1 MSSINNEISIINEGK
16 SNIASSLIAKFGVPK
31 KNLLNDDG
39 SLKRL
44 SEWNLDGVSQY
55 WADQK
60 VSSASNIET
69 TPQVAKIGIN
79 TGISSNANTV
89 LNVKGDS
96 ILTGNITITG
106 NIINDGIT
114 AKLSS
119 FLRIDGSNGT
129 GTGVSALINKLS
141 TGTAAPVDA
150 DYYICQSAGGGT
162 TDTIYYR
169 RPMSA
174 LWRWIYP
181 KTISTSE
188 SVSNG
193 GVTISP
199 GSSNEINF
207 GSSTGDLFFGY
218 RKVGNS
224 KIPTNYIFG
233 DRGGTA
239 TVTSKG
245 FCKTGSTDEY
255 LLTGG
260 GGHIAKSSFLTNS
273 DLLEANLG
281 WGGKNFYSSFGPLD
295 AALVPDLGANRF
307 AFAKPEGITIEYSKD
322 GGSTWLNYN
331 ASNSQKLALTTN
343 IGTALCISG
352 SPSVQATVN
361 NQLRI
366 IFDTSK
372 CNIYTQLNKFVIYI
386 STNGSQQCTVSIY
399 KAFQS
404 TPNDYKVVTEDVS
417 IGGWSGYNVIN
428 VPEFITYGNS
438 PANQNGRIKFVFKI
452 KAQSGNYNGLSILS
466 IMGFGGV
473 GWTTPSTLAKTGCLY
488 QIDTN
493 QSAIFP
499 GVVSAKAFYYAPNPS
514 ADYILTANGEAVT
527 KKSLVEGYA
536 TETYVNNKIG
546 ELAFHD
552 TTDTAG
558 ALNSTSKLFII
569 GAKTQSDSPITFTNS
584 SCYIGTDSCLYS
596 NSKKV
601 LTSSDLTNYPIRTS
615 ITTLYPDTFNTLTF
629 SSLDSNF
636 IYYGA
641 VRNNTLGITNLV
653 DTDKSS
659 VYWVGDSD
667 SDGGPSYGAL
677 FSICSDES
685 FRIKYKSISDNMWS
699 GWKKILTEDSS
710 ILNTFNK
717 EAYLQW
723 GGKNQVN
730 SSSPIDFTLN
740 PFLSGNK
747 LAALTRSEF
756 TLYREISTD
765 GTTWAWAKVD
775 ADINK
780 QLFMGDTDY
789 QSQNLTTGG
798 YLQTQAD
805 QASTGRR
812 QVRISALYKKESN
825 NYTIFSLNKIILSMA
840 ASSYSGTDYDYFKL
854 ECGKNA
860 TKADGT
866 DATWT
871 TIVRWTPVRGYPGFN
886 TINFNK
892 ISIGTNSSDYNIIRF
907 TFKGGCSCAKILGF
921 GDYSNYWRS
930 NYIGLYGR
938 PYTIDHNGL
947 TTFMGGVS
955 IPGNLNVSGTTNL
968 GTTNLGTTVI
978 GTKSSTKGLTIHGN
992 IDATGWTKIGST
1004 LNVSG
1009 KTTLGSSS
1017 TSADLQV
1024 YGSINAT
1031 NNITAS
1037 AFYESSDKNLKED
1050 ITSISAIDLARD
1062 IQLKEFRFKAD
1073 GIKRYGVIA
1082 QDLLEEGLDNLV
1094 STKNNHLTVDYISL
1108 LCLKIAQLE
1117 EEIKKIKMKL
1127 L

>member
-60 VSSASNIET
+60 VSSASNKET

-119 FLRIDGSNGT
+119 FLRVDGSNGT
-129 GTGVSALINKLS
+129 GAGVSALINKLS
-141 TGTAAPVDA
+141 TGPSTPVDA
-150 DYYICQSAGGGT
+150 DYYISQSVGGGT
-162 TDTIYYR
+162 TDTTYYR

-174 LWRWIYP
+174 LWKWIYP

-343 IGTALCISG
+343 IGTSLCISG
-352 SPSVQATVN
+352 SSSVKATVN

-428 VPEFITYGNS
+428 VPEFITYGNT
-438 PANQNGRIKFVFKI
+438 PASQNGRIKFVFKI
-452 KAQSGNYNGLSILS
+452 KAQSGNYNGLIVQS

-499 GVVSAKAFYYAPNPS
+499 QTVSAKAFYYTPNPS
-514 ADYILTANGEAVT
+514 ADYILTANGGAVT

-546 ELAFHD
+546 SLAFHD

-569 GAKTQSDSPITFTNS
+569 GAKTQSNSPITFTNS

-601 LTSSDLTNYPIRTS
+601 LTSSDLTNYPTRTS
-615 ITTLYPDTFNTLTF
+615 ITTLYPDTFNIPLPAD
-629 SSLDSNF
+629 LGSNF
-636 IYYGA
+636 VYYGQ
-641 VRNNTLGITNLV
+641 VPNDNIDLENMGG
-653 DTDKSS
+653 DDYSS
-659 VYWVGDSD
+659 IFWVGGNSNL
-667 SDGGPSYGAL
+667 GGVSQGSL
-677 FSICSDES
+677 FAICSDGS
-685 FRIKYKSISDNMWS
+685 FRIRIGNPIDNYWED
-699 GWKKILTEDSS
+699 WKKIITEGSP
-710 ILNTFNK
+710 ILKNFNK
-717 EAYLQW
+717 EAYLEW
-723 GGKNQVN
+723 GGKNQIN

-747 LAALTRSEF
+747 LAALTRSDVS
-756 TLYREISTD
+756 LYREISTN
-765 GTTWAWAKVD
+765 GTSWTDWTNSDDDKKV
-775 ADINK
+775 
-780 QLFMGDTDY
+780 FMGDNDY
-789 QSQNLTTGG
+789 QSQYNLTTGG
-798 YLQTQAD
+798 TLNTSASA
-805 QASTGRR
+805 ASTGKM
-812 QVRISALYKKESN
+812 QVRISALCRKGDNIYAA
-825 NYTIFSLNKIILSMA
+825 FSLNKIILSMG
-840 ASSYSGTDYDYFKL
+840 ASSYAGTDYDYFKL

-860 TKADGT
+860 TDAKGT
-866 DATWT
+866 GATWT

-886 TINFNK
+886 TINFNR
-892 ISIGTNSSDYNIIRF
+892 IQVGINSSDYNIIRF

-921 GDYSNYWRS
+921 GDYANYWRS

-955 IPGNLNVSGTTNL
+955 IPGNLSVSGTTNL
-968 GTTNLGTTVI
+968 GITII

-1009 KTTLGSSS
+1009 KTTIGSPD

-1024 YGSINAT
+1024 HGSINAT
-1031 NNITAS
+1031 QNITAS

>member
-16 SNIASSLIAKFGVPK
+16 SNIASSLIAKFGVPRE
-31 KNLLNDDG
+31 NLLNDDG

-44 SEWNLDGVSQY
+44 TEWNLDGVSQY

-60 VSSASNIET
+60 VSSTSNKET

-79 TGISSNANTV
+79 TEISSSANTV

-141 TGTAAPVDA
+141 TGSSTPVDA
-150 DYYICQSAGGGT
+150 DYYISQSVGGGT
-162 TDTIYYR
+162 TGTTYYR

-174 LWRWIYP
+174 LWKWIYP

-207 GSSTGDLFFGY
+207 GTSAGNLFFGY

-233 DRGGTA
+233 SEEGTA
-239 TVTSKG
+239 TITSKG
-245 FCKTGSTDEY
+245 FCKAGSTDEY

-281 WGGKNFYSSFGPLD
+281 WGGKNFYDSFGPLD
-295 AALVPDLGANRF
+295 ASLVPDLGANRF

-322 GGSTWLNYN
+322 GGATWLDYN

-343 IGTALCISG
+343 IGTRLVISG
-352 SPSVQATVN
+352 SSSVQATVN

-366 IFDTSK
+366 IFDTGK

-404 TPNDYKVVTEDVS
+404 TPNNYRVVTEDVS
-417 IGGWSGYNVIN
+417 IGGWPGYNVIN
-428 VPEFITYGNS
+428 VPEFTTYGNS
-438 PANQNGRIKFVFKI
+438 PASQNGRIKFVFKI
-452 KAQSGNYNGLSILS
+452 KAQSGNYNGLYIYS

-473 GWTTPSTLAKTGCLY
+473 GWLTPSTLAKTGCLY
-488 QIDTN
+488 KIDTN

-499 GVVSAKAFYYAPNPS
+499 GTVSANAFYYTPNPS
-514 ADYILTANGEAVT
+514 ADYILTANGGAVT

-546 ELAFHD
+546 ALAFHD

-569 GAKTQSDSPITFTNS
+569 GAKTQSNSPTTFTNS

-615 ITTLYPDTFNTLTF
+615 ITTLYPDTFNILTF

-641 VRNNTLGITNLV
+641 VSNKTLGINNLV

-659 VYWVGDSD
+659 VYWVGNSD
-667 SDGGPSYGAL
+667 SNGGPSYGAL

-685 FRIKYKSISDNMWS
+685 FRIRYKSITDNIWS
-699 GWKKILTEDSS
+699 EWKKILTEDSS

-723 GGKNQVN
+723 GGKNQIN

-747 LAALTRSEF
+747 LAALTRSDVS
-756 TLYREISTD
+756 LYRELSTD
-765 GTTWAWAKVD
+765 GTSWARANAD
-775 ADINK
+775 ADFDK
-780 QLFMGDTDY
+780 KLFMGDSDY

-798 YLQTQAD
+798 YLQTQAA
-805 QASTGRR
+805 QASTGKR
-812 QVRISALYKKESN
+812 QVRISALCRKGNDIYAA
-825 NYTIFSLNKIILSMA
+825 FSLNKIILSMA
-840 ASSYSGTDYDYFKL
+840 ASSYAGTDYDYFKL

-860 TKADGT
+860 TDAKGT
-866 DATWT
+866 GATWT

-886 TINFNK
+886 TINFN
-892 ISIGTNSSDYNIIRF
+892 SIQVGIYDSDYNIIRF

-921 GDYSNYWRS
+921 GDYANYWRS

-947 TTFMGGVS
+947 TTFMGGIS
-955 IPGNLNVSGTTNL
+955 IPGNLSASGTTNL
-968 GTTNLGTTVI
+968 GTTII
-978 GTKSSTKGLTIHGN
+978 GTSSSTKKLTIYGN

-1031 NNITAS
+1031 KNITAS

-1094 STKNNHLTVDYISL
+1094 STKDNHLTVDYISL

>member
-1 MSSINNEISIINEGK
+1 MSSINNEINVINEGK
-16 SNIASSLIAKFGVPK
+16 SNVASSLIAKFGVPRE
-31 KNLLNDDG
+31 NLLNDDG

-44 SEWNLDGVSQY
+44 SEWNLDGVNQY

-60 VSSASNIET
+60 VSSTSNKET

-79 TGISSNANTV
+79 TGISNSANTV

-119 FLRIDGSNGT
+119 FLRVDGSNGT
-129 GTGVSALINKLS
+129 GAGVSALINKLS
-141 TGTAAPVDA
+141 TGPATPVDA
-150 DYYICQSAGGGT
+150 DYYISQSVGGGT
-162 TDTIYYR
+162 TDTTYYR

-174 LWRWIYP
+174 LWKWIYP

-188 SVSNG
+188 SVSYG

-207 GSSTGDLFFGY
+207 GSSTEDLFFGY

-233 DRGGTA
+233 SRSGTA

-260 GGHIAKSSFLTNS
+260 GGHIAKSSFLTSS

-343 IGTALCISG
+343 IGTALYISG
-352 SPSVQATVN
+352 SSSVKATVN

-366 IFDTSK
+366 IFDTGK

-428 VPEFITYGNS
+428 VPEFTTYGNS
-438 PANQNGRIKFVFKI
+438 PENQNGRIKFVFKI

-499 GVVSAKAFYYAPNPS
+499 GTVSARAFYYTPNPS

-546 ELAFHD
+546 SLAFHD
-552 TTDTAG
+552 TTETAG

-569 GAKTQSDSPITFTNS
+569 GAKTQSNSPITFTNS

-601 LTSSDLTNYPIRTS
+601 LTSSDLTNYPTRTS
-615 ITTLYPDTFNTLTF
+615 ITTLYPDIFTLLTF
-629 SSLDSNF
+629 TSLDSNF

-641 VRNNTLGITNLV
+641 VSNKTLGINNLV

-659 VYWVGDSD
+659 VYWVGNLD

-685 FRIKYKSISDNMWS
+685 FRIRYKSISDNIWS

-717 EAYLQW
+717 EAYLEW
-723 GGKNQVN
+723 GGKNQIN

-747 LAALTRSEF
+747 LASLTRSDVS
-756 TLYREISTD
+756 LYREISTN
-765 GTTWAWAKVD
+765 GTSWIDWTNSDDDKKV
-775 ADINK
+775 
-780 QLFMGDTDY
+780 FMGDNDY
-789 QSQNLTTGG
+789 QSSNNLTTGG
-798 YLQTQAD
+798 TLNTSASA
-805 QASTGRR
+805 ASTGKM
-812 QVRISALYKKESN
+812 QVRISALCRKGDNIYAA
-825 NYTIFSLNKIILSMA
+825 FSLNKIILSMG
-840 ASSYSGTDYDYFKL
+840 ASSYTGTDYDFFKL

-860 TKADGT
+860 TDAKGT
-866 DATWT
+866 GATWT
-871 TIVRWTPVRGYPGFN
+871 TIVNWTPVRGYPGFN
-886 TINFNK
+886 TINFNR
-892 ISIGTNSSDYNIIRF
+892 IQVGIYSSDYNIIRF

-921 GDYSNYWRS
+921 GDYANYWKS

-947 TTFMGGVS
+947 TTFMGGIS
-955 IPGNLNVSGTTNL
+955 IPGNLSASGTTNL
-968 GTTNLGTTVI
+968 GTTII
-978 GTKSSTKGLTIHGN
+978 GTSSSTKELTIHGN

-1031 NNITAS
+1031 QNITAS

-1050 ITSISAIDLARD
+1050 ITSISTIDLARD

>member
-44 SEWNLDGVSQY
+44 TEWNLDGVSQY

-60 VSSASNIET
+60 VSSAPNKET
-69 TPQVAKIGIN
+69 TPKVAKIGIN
-79 TGISSNANTV
+79 TEISSNANTV

-129 GTGVSALINKLS
+129 GAGVSALINKLS
-141 TGTAAPVDA
+141 TGPSTPVDA
-150 DYYICQSAGGGT
+150 DYYISQSVGGGT
-162 TDTIYYR
+162 TDTTYYR

-174 LWRWIYP
+174 LWKWIYP
-181 KTISTSE
+181 KTISKSE
-188 SVSNG
+188 SVSYG

-218 RKVGNS
+218 RQVGNS
-224 KIPTNYIFG
+224 TIPTNYIFG
-233 DRGGTA
+233 SRSGTA

-322 GGSTWLNYN
+322 GGSTWLDYN

-352 SPSVQATVN
+352 SPSVKATVN

-399 KAFQS
+399 RAFQS

-428 VPEFITYGNS
+428 VPEFTTYGNS
-438 PANQNGRIKFVFKI
+438 PESQNGRIKFVFKI
-452 KAQSGNYNGLSILS
+452 KAQNGNYNGLSILS

-499 GVVSAKAFYYAPNPS
+499 GVVSAKAFYYTPNPS
-514 ADYILTANGEAVT
+514 ADYILTANGGAVT

-546 ELAFHD
+546 TLAFHD

-569 GAKTQSDSPITFTNS
+569 GAKTQGSSPITFTNS

-641 VRNNTLGITNLV
+641 VRNKTLGINNLV

-685 FRIKYKSISDNMWS
+685 FRIRYKSISDNMWS
-699 GWKKILTEDSS
+699 GWKRILTEDSS

-717 EAYLQW
+717 EAYLEW

-730 SSSPIDFTLN
+730 SSSPIDFILN

-765 GTTWAWAKVD
+765 GTSWAHAKVD
-775 ADINK
+775 ADTNK
-780 QLFMGDTDY
+780 QLFMGDTGY

-812 QVRISALYKKESN
+812 QVRISALYTKESN
-825 NYTIFSLNKIILSMA
+825 KYTIFSLNKIILSMA

-886 TINFNK
+886 TINFNS

-921 GDYSNYWRS
+921 GDYTNYWRT
-930 NYIGLYGR
+930 NYIGAYGR

-947 TTFMGGVS
+947 TTFMGGIS

-968 GTTNLGTTVI
+968 GTTII
-978 GTKSSTKGLTIHGN
+978 GTNSSTRGLTIHGN

-1024 YGSINAT
+1024 YGSINT
-1031 NNITAS
+1031 TKNITAS